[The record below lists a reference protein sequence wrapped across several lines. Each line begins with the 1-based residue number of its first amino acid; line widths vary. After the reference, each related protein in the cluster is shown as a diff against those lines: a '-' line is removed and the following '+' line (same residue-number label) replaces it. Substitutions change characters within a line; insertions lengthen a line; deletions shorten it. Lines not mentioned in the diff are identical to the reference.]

1 MPIKKVIATISR
13 DNLNQPFWTLRY
25 STISGL

>member
-13 DNLNQPFWTLRY
+13 DNLNQTFWTLRY